1 MAKMGG
7 SRTFFTIYANMQ
19 TNRLIQ
25 DAKASAV
32 VMQAVFLDAIEG
44 VLVGFEEFFGAYNR
58 LTDEIITNGRAVDEA
73 RIHYEKY
80 FTGAIADAK
89 ELEAQLV
96 RTGAAFNKGAQESI
110 EAGAQMARIQEN
122 IGGARSAAGA
132 VEASMLLGAV
142 GEMSVDESM
151 QRMISLHQQTGY
163 MIGGYTEAQFKALDA
178 EEQRLVVMN
187 NNMILLNQ
195 LNEVSNRS
203 NANINQISESMNR
216 YASTAALAN
225 MSLSEQVALSA
236 ALIEQG
242 ENEGRAGTSLKMI
255 LTRLATN
262 RSENNE
268 LLREYGIEVRDQNGD
283 LRKLTDILT
292 EINDIYYELDGT
304 QQMQLATSI
313 AGAHHTDRFVKLVTS
328 SNRVLELQAIAL
340 DSSGS
345 AFEEFGVYLATPS
358 YQLGVLEQQIEALND
373 EIYQRL
379 IPAEVIAAKTTLALT
394 DALNDMTLRF
404 DGETGAI
411 SQFMAVGDATF
422 RFIQGTFGMALAFQ
436 MVNVGIKTYTQ
447 MLMANAEAHEDLFLL
462 QGAQITQAAP
472 ANMARTQ
479 IIHKMKEEHLTVQQ
493 LMEMKELAGL
503 SEVNTL
509 NVIGS
514 TLNSLTGQK
523 KIDGAIS
530 ADMFNKEKVHLD
542 STALGYK
549 QVRGEVAQY
558 VAQQYKANYVDSV
571 TAANRIAGL
580 AQSIEKQKQ
589 EIGVHRIKGSV
600 QANINKQEAGYHMA
614 MVEMGEA
621 RMAVMEAEKQKLFQF
636 SGLNKK
642 LKMDIARVDKIAT
655 DSEVAGATNKT
666 YIYNMMN
673 DLEKLNIPI
682 KDAKIKLQNL
692 ENRAVNQAAIEYFK
706 AANNQQ
712 KFSFGTYISGKIA
725 EATAN
730 KMQFLQRSMMG
741 LSNAAM
747 MASFAVYLFADAED
761 AAEAQMLLMM
771 FSMVPMMVQ
780 LFAMD
785 AQVKSLTLSMLLL
798 KTSMSVVA
806 GLALAGAMVVVAS
819 QFDLLQSDIEASD
832 YALGEFSD
840 TFGDIQF
847 GDGGGFQTG
856 MEEITSSIDSATDAM
871 SKFDDMRL
879 SVFFGGDKGA
889 MNKAMFNEIKQNGV
903 ENLYFQPE
911 VHIVNNFHGLTGG
924 EAAGE
929 IAAMVREEL
938 LTQNNAQMLDV

>member
-89 ELEAQLV
+89 ELEEQLV
-96 RTGAAFNKGAQESI
+96 KTGAAFNKGARESI

-142 GEMSVDESM
+142 GEMTVDESM

-163 MIGGYTEAQFKALDA
+163 MIGGYTDAQFKALSA

-358 YQLGVLEQQIEALND
+358 YQLGVL
-373 EIYQRL
+373 
-379 IPAEVIAAKTTLALT
+379 
-394 DALNDMTLRF
+394 
-404 DGETGAI
+404 
-411 SQFMAVGDATF
+411 
-422 RFIQGTFGMALAFQ
+422 
-436 MVNVGIKTYTQ
+436 
-447 MLMANAEAHEDLFLL
+447 
-462 QGAQITQAAP
+462 
-472 ANMARTQ
+472 
-479 IIHKMKEEHLTVQQ
+479 
-493 LMEMKELAGL
+493 
-503 SEVNTL
+503 
-509 NVIGS
+509 
-514 TLNSLTGQK
+514 
-523 KIDGAIS
+523 
-530 ADMFNKEKVHLD
+530 
-542 STALGYK
+542 
-549 QVRGEVAQY
+549 
-558 VAQQYKANYVDSV
+558 
-571 TAANRIAGL
+571 
-580 AQSIEKQKQ
+580 
-589 EIGVHRIKGSV
+589 
-600 QANINKQEAGYHMA
+600 
-614 MVEMGEA
+614 
-621 RMAVMEAEKQKLFQF
+621 
-636 SGLNKK
+636 
-642 LKMDIARVDKIAT
+642 
-655 DSEVAGATNKT
+655 
-666 YIYNMMN
+666 
-673 DLEKLNIPI
+673 
-682 KDAKIKLQNL
+682 
-692 ENRAVNQAAIEYFK
+692 
-706 AANNQQ
+706 
-712 KFSFGTYISGKIA
+712 
-725 EATAN
+725 
-730 KMQFLQRSMMG
+730 
-741 LSNAAM
+741 
-747 MASFAVYLFADAED
+747 
-761 AAEAQMLLMM
+761 
-771 FSMVPMMVQ
+771 
-780 LFAMD
+780 
-785 AQVKSLTLSMLLL
+785 
-798 KTSMSVVA
+798 
-806 GLALAGAMVVVAS
+806 
-819 QFDLLQSDIEASD
+819 
-832 YALGEFSD
+832 
-840 TFGDIQF
+840 
-847 GDGGGFQTG
+847 
-856 MEEITSSIDSATDAM
+856 
-871 SKFDDMRL
+871 
-879 SVFFGGDKGA
+879 
-889 MNKAMFNEIKQNGV
+889 
-903 ENLYFQPE
+903 
-911 VHIVNNFHGLTGG
+911 
-924 EAAGE
+924 
-929 IAAMVREEL
+929 
-938 LTQNNAQMLDV
+938 